1 MIRLAVCDPR
11 TKVRQ
16 TLRKALGEAAAETGI
31 GAFAIG
37 QFATIDAAVETLAA
51 CRRGYCSLLLCGID
65 GMSPQEAFL
74 LSQFKEQFPRMR
86 LVLFSAN
93 PASAITV
100 YRVHAEDFI
109 LLASGAGD
117 FARVVGEQL
126 EEIACRRRET
136 ITLKTTSGINVLDA
150 DTVMFA
156 ETSGSGPLI
165 HLANG
170 AELQTRGTLQA
181 LYEQMAHDAR
191 FTKVGGSFIVNL
203 DNVRSAGKSSL
214 VFPDGSIV
222 IVPIRARKP
231 VQDALAAWR
240 AG

>member
-16 TLRKALGEAAAETGI
+16 TLRKAFGETVAEAGI
-31 GAFAIG
+31 GTFTIG
-37 QFATIDAAVETLAA
+37 QFASIDAAVETLGA
-51 CRRGYCSLLLCGID
+51 RRQGYCSLLLCGID
-65 GMSPQEAFL
+65 GLSPQEAFL
-74 LSQFKEQFPRMR
+74 LSRLKRQFLDMR
-86 LVLFSAN
+86 LVLLSAN
-93 PASAITV
+93 PASAIVV
-100 YRVHAEDFI
+100 YRVHADDFI
-109 LLASGAGD
+109 LLASGSGD

-126 EEIACRRRET
+126 AAITAQHRET
-136 ITLKTTSGINVLDA
+136 ITLKTTGGINVLDA
-150 DTVMFA
+150 DSVMFA

-165 HLANG
+165 HLTGG
-170 AELQTRGTLQA
+170 AEVQTRGTLQA

-191 FTKVGGSFIVNL
+191 FAKVGGSFIVNL